1 MTILSNTS
9 GVTVSPGF
17 LPRGLL
23 AALIF
28 AFATVASAQS
38 DTTDWDSSSRWA
50 DTTETWEQPGDR
62 RALYPPTTIII
73 PDTPTSVP
81 SARESV
87 PPRPA
92 AQPSRSAADSW
103 QGVPSPEVD
112 PSGRWPTGRAPEAG
126 YPAPAGH
133 GWSAPTLTVPPAQV
147 QGGPRVRRSA
157 TTSLPSD
164 ETAPIETGPVTRD
177 AVGTP
182 HRRTP
187 RRPKSL
193 SQPEPVESWAAD
205 APTTTTI
212 PEPGYESPVYRSPGS
227 IEPSAVAQPSPA
239 LPSDPVFAPS
249 PIANIPAETGVPDEP
264 LGLGRRGGLGAGDS
278 IRVTVFGQPDLTTE
292 TVVGDDG
299 SVTLPLVN
307 RIQLAGLSPQQAG
320 DRIAMAYERGE
331 FLKDPQ
337 VNVTIEALRSRQI
350 SVLGAVASPGRFPLQ
365 SSTSVLDALALAG
378 GITSEGSRTVTLV
391 RRAAGGQQRYAVN
404 LDQLLTASSA
414 SGVDLVAGDTIY
426 VPEAPKFYVYGE
438 VRRPD
443 AYPLTTP
450 ITVMQAISLGGGL
463 TDRGSDS
470 KVTIRRTLADG
481 RTITQSAELEDVV
494 QPDDVIVVKER
505 LF

>member
-9 GVTVSPGF
+9 GETVSPGF

-23 AALIF
+23 TALII

-38 DTTDWDSSSRWA
+38 DMKEWEPSSQWS
-50 DTTETWEQPGDR
+50 DTTTTWEPPGDR

-73 PDTPTSVP
+73 PDTPASVP
-81 SARESV
+81 PVRESV
-87 PPRPA
+87 PTRPA
-92 AQPSRSAADSW
+92 AQPSRPAADSW
-103 QGVPSPEVD
+103 QGVPPPEVD
-112 PSGRWPTGRAPEAG
+112 PSARWPTGRAPETG
-126 YPAPAGH
+126 YRAPAGQ
-133 GWSAPTLTVPPAQV
+133 GWSAPTLTVPPSQV

-157 TTSLPSD
+157 TTSLPTD
-164 ETAPIETGPVTRD
+164 DTAPIETGPVTRQP
-177 AVGTP
+177 VGTP
-182 HRRTP
+182 QRRTLS
-187 RRPKSL
+187 RPKSSSL
-193 SQPEPVESWAAD
+193 PDAAETWAAD
-205 APTTTTI
+205 VPATTTV
-212 PEPGYESPVYRSPGS
+212 PQPGYESPAYRAPDPY
-227 IEPSAVAQPSPA
+227 EPPVIAQPSPR
-239 LPSDPVFAPS
+239 LPPAPVFTPS
-249 PIANIPAETGVPDEP
+249 PIADAPMETGLPATP
-264 LGLGRRGGLGAGDS
+264 LGSGQRAGLGAGDS

-350 SVLGAVASPGRFPLQ
+350 SVLGAVASPGRFPLE

-378 GITSEGSRTVTLV
+378 GITADGSRTVTLV
-391 RRAAGGQQRYAVN
+391 RRAASGQQRYAIN
-404 LDQLLTASSA
+404 LDQLLTAGSA
-414 SGVDLVAGDTIY
+414 SGIDLVAGDTIY

-481 RTITQSAELEDVV
+481 RTITQSAELEDMV